1 MYLVIIDTVII
12 TQEWK
17 LIQQPTDPSVKWP
30 KGRHYHSSV
39 LINTT
44 VGPHLLVVGGYYNCK
59 DCWLLCINT
68 GIWKEVS
75 HPQ

>member
-1 MYLVIIDTVII
+1 M
-12 TQEWK
+12 
-17 LIQQPTDPSVKWP
+17 QQPTDPSVNWP
-30 KGRHYHSSV
+30 KERWGHSSI

-44 VGPHLLVVGGYYNCK
+44 VAGPHLLVVGGWGW